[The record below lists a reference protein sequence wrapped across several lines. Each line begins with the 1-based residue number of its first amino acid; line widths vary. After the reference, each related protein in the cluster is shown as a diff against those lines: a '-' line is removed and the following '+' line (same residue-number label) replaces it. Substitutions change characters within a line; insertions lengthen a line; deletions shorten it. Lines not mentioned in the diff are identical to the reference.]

1 MKGSY
6 CLIIN
11 VEKDTK
17 IKIGKKL
24 GIINFKKGCYV
35 YVGSAMN
42 SLESRVKTSVRQ

>member
-24 GIINFKKGCYV
+24 GITLKKDV
-35 YVGSAMN
+35 MFM
-42 SLESRVKTSVRQ
+42 SVQL

>member
-24 GIINFKKGCYV
+24 GIINFKKDV
-35 YVGSAMN
+35 MFM
-42 SLESRVKTSVRQ
+42 SVQL